1 MLDTQL
7 LIAAIG
13 AISAILTAYMSYL
26 WQTKKEVDR
35 QLDAYKKEI
44 EFKQDTFDLSDF
56 LIDWNRFYW
65 ELQKLMSETVLDRFL
80 ILRAWNGVID
90 PRFTTAV
97 LQIRQGNQSPVSYI
111 HVELDNDYVDKLMRI
126 KARGHEYF
134 IVDQENDSLIKRI
147 YQAEGVKAALWVYL
161 ESKEHDGSVRM
172 SYCSFATHDDR
183 GFTECEITRM
193 VLLFGQ
199 LKGVVNL

>member
-1 MLDTQL
+1 
-7 LIAAIG
+7 
-13 AISAILTAYMSYL
+13 
-26 WQTKKEVDR
+26 
-35 QLDAYKKEI
+35 
-44 EFKQDTFDLSDF
+44 
-56 LIDWNRFYW
+56 
-65 ELQKLMSETVLDRFL
+65 MSETVLDRFL

-97 LQIRQGNQSPVSYI
+97 LQIRQGSQSPVSYV
-111 HVELDNDYVDKLMRI
+111 HVELDDDYVDRLMRI

-134 IVDQENDSLIKRI
+134 VVDKESDSLIKRI
-147 YQAEGVKAALWVYL
+147 YQFEGVKAALWVYL